1 MVFSSP
7 IFVFLFLPLTGLF
20 YFAAP
25 RRARNAIL
33 LLASLVFYAWG
44 EQLFVF
50 VMLASVA
57 LNWLFG
63 LMLERYR
70 GPAASRLVI
79 AGAVVVNIGLLAYYK
94 YSGFIA
100 AQYNI
105 LRLAGAGDLPSLNFN
120 APHLPLGISFFTFHA
135 LSYVIDIYRRDA
147 KAQRNP
153 IDFALYISFF
163 PQLIAGPIV
172 RYHDICDQLT
182 SRKERFDL
190 AVSGVERIIAG
201 FGKKM
206 ILANPLGE
214 AADRIFALP
223 SDQLSSGVAWLGL
236 AAYTLQIYLDFS
248 GYSDMA
254 IGLARV
260 FGFNFLENF
269 DYPYR
274 SRSIQEFWRRWHIS
288 LSNWFRDYLYIPLGG
303 NRVSEGRVW
312 VNLVIIFLVCGFWH
326 GANWT
331 FVVWGA
337 LHGLF
342 LVLERAGLGAA
353 LARLPSL
360 ARHVYA
366 MAVVMLAWVF
376 FRASD
381 LAAAVHYLG
390 ALAGRGAAGDG
401 VLAAPE
407 MIDAQMLIALVLGAL
422 VSAGAFTRLTA
433 DWPLRAKQS
442 RGVLLPGIERLRIGA
457 EGPAVLA
464 LRLAVLI
471 AIAVISCAR
480 MASGTY
486 NPFIYFRF

>member
-1 MVFSSP
+1 M
-7 IFVFLFLPLTGLF
+7 
-20 YFAAP
+20 
-25 RRARNAIL
+25 
-33 LLASLVFYAWG
+33 
-44 EQLFVF
+44 
-50 VMLASVA
+50 
-57 LNWLFG
+57 
-63 LMLERYR
+63 
-70 GPAASRLVI
+70 
-79 AGAVVVNIGLLAYYK
+79 
-94 YSGFIA
+94 
-100 AQYNI
+100 
-105 LRLAGAGDLPSLNFN
+105 
-120 APHLPLGISFFTFHA
+120 
-135 LSYVIDIYRRDA
+135 IDIYRRDA

-182 SRKERFDL
+182 GRKERFDL

-223 SDQLSSGVAWLGL
+223 ADQLGSGVAWLGL

-342 LVLERAGLGAA
+342 LVLERAGLGAFWRGCRRWPGMSMRWRSSCWPGCSSA
-353 LARLPSL
+353 PATSPPPST
-360 ARHVYA
+360 
-366 MAVVMLAWVF
+366 
-376 FRASD
+376 
-381 LAAAVHYLG
+381 YLG
-390 ALAGRGAAGDG
+390 ALAGRGASATACWRGRDDRR
-401 VLAAPE
+401 ANA
-407 MIDAQMLIALVLGAL
+407 DR
-422 VSAGAFTRLTA
+422 AGAGRPRVRRRLHPP
-433 DWPLRAKQS
+433 D
-442 RGVLLPGIERLRIGA
+442 RGLA
-457 EGPAVLA
+457 PA
-464 LRLAVLI
+464 RQ
-471 AIAVISCAR
+471 AIARRASSPGSKGCASAPKGR
-480 MASGTY
+480 PCWRSGW
-486 NPFIYFRF
+486 PCWSRSR